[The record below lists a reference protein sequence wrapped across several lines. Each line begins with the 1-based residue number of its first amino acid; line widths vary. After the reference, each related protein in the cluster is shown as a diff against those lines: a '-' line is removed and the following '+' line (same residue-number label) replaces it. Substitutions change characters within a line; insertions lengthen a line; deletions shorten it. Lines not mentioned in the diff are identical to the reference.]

1 MVFVIPEIIF
11 FISKQKTTYKYYN
24 CNNKRILLELT
35 RQEES
40 ALKGEQ
46 GEVMQMAHR
55 ILVATGEATDAEK
68 LIPIE
73 WAHLSGVNYNTIGDA
88 GEEFLSSISKDA
100 RVKVKTTLN
109 PMGFDIDNVSNYGL
123 DENFISK
130 QLSIKNSYENM
141 GVIPSF
147 SCIPYEIY
155 DIPKSET
162 QVAFAE
168 SNAAIHANSFDNL
181 KTNKESAFS
190 ALASAII
197 GKSPYS
203 SLRKEDE
210 PNITIR
216 MKVKNPNE
224 LTYGMLGFFAGKVGD
239 TSVNISGLGEMDKR
253 QTKAM
258 CGGMGTSGTC
268 AKFIFGD
275 GDSDCEKIDF
285 DEKEMQNIHD
295 ELNTA
300 EKGDLITLGSPQL
313 GLDEISDLAGKLKG
327 RSFQKRCM
335 VFLPR
340 TVKEQA
346 RKIGYTNELER
357 AGCEILS
364 DCCTC
369 LSPLISKDNVD
380 AVTTNSI
387 KGAFYLKNSNGVD
400 VNLKSLSQIVEDET
414 R

>member
-1 MVFVIPEIIF
+1 M
-11 FISKQKTTYKYYN
+11 
-24 CNNKRILLELT
+24 ELT
-35 RQEES
+35 REEES

-46 GEVMQMAHR
+46 GEIMQMAYR

-68 LIPIE
+68 LVPIE
-73 WAHLSGVNYNTIGDA
+73 WTHLSGVNYNTIGDA

-130 QLSIKNSYENM
+130 QLSIRNSYETM
-141 GVIPSF
+141 DVIPSF
-147 SCIPYEIY
+147 SCIPYEIF
-155 DIPKSET
+155 DIPKDGT

-168 SNAAIHANSFDNL
+168 SNAAIHANSYDNL

-190 ALASAII
+190 ALASALT

-203 SLRKEDE
+203 SLRKEDSS
-210 PNITIR
+210 NITIR
-216 MKVKNPNE
+216 MKVDDPNE

-239 TSVNISGLGEMDKR
+239 ISVNVSGLGQMDNR
-253 QTKAM
+253 QCKAM

-268 AKFIFGD
+268 AKFIFGE
-275 GDSDCEKIDF
+275 GNPDSEKIDF
-285 DEKEMQNIHD
+285 DEKAMQNVHD
-295 ELNTA
+295 ELNTS
-300 EKGDLITLGSPQL
+300 EKGDIITLGSPQL
-313 GLDEISDLAGKLKG
+313 GLEEISELAGKLKG
-327 RSFQKRCM
+327 RTFEKRCM
-335 VFLPR
+335 IFTPR

-346 RKIGYTNELER
+346 NKIGYTNELER

-369 LSPLISKDNVD
+369 LTPLINKDNVD

-387 KGAFYLKNSNGVD
+387 KGAFYLKNSNGVG
-400 VNLKSLSQIVEDET
+400 VNLKSLSQIIEDET

>member
-1 MVFVIPEIIF
+1 
-11 FISKQKTTYKYYN
+11 
-24 CNNKRILLELT
+24 LELT
-35 RQEES
+35 RDEES

-46 GEVMQMAHR
+46 GEMMQMAYR

-73 WAHLSGVNYNTIGDA
+73 WTHLSGVNYNTIGDA
-88 GEEFLSSISKDA
+88 GEEFLSSISKEA

-109 PMGFDIDNVSNYGL
+109 PMGFDIDNVSNYNL

-130 QLSIKNSYENM
+130 QLSIKNSYETM
-141 GVIPSF
+141 GVTPSF

-155 DIPKSET
+155 DIPKKNT

-168 SNAAIHANSFDNL
+168 SNAAIHANSYDNL

-190 ALASAII
+190 ALASALT
-197 GKSPYS
+197 GKSPNS
-203 SLRKEDE
+203 SLRKEDK
-210 PNITIR
+210 PNVTIQ

-224 LTYGMLGFFAGKVGD
+224 LSYGMLGFFAGKVGD
-239 TSVNISGLGEMDKR
+239 TSVNVSGLAEMDKR
-253 QTKAM
+253 QCKAM

-268 AKFIFGD
+268 AKFIFGE
-275 GDSDCEKIDF
+275 GDSDCEKLDF
-285 DEKEMQNIHD
+285 DEKEMLNVFD
-295 ELNTA
+295 ELNTS
-300 EKGDLITLGSPQL
+300 EKGDIITLGSPQL
-313 GLDEISDLAGKLKG
+313 GLDEITELSEKLKG
-327 RSFQKRCM
+327 RSFKKRCM
-335 VFLPR
+335 VFTPR

-346 RKIGYTNELER
+346 KKLGYTNELER

-369 LSPLISKDNVD
+369 LTPLINKDSVD

-400 VNLKSLSQIVEDET
+400 VNLKPLSQIIEDET
-414 R
+414 N

>member
-1 MVFVIPEIIF
+1 M
-11 FISKQKTTYKYYN
+11 
-24 CNNKRILLELT
+24 ELT
-35 RQEES
+35 RGEES

-46 GEVMQMAHR
+46 GEIIQMAYR
-55 ILVATGEATDAEK
+55 ILVATGEATDAER
-68 LIPIE
+68 LVPIE

-88 GEEFLSSISKDA
+88 GEELLSSISKNA
-100 RVKVKTTLN
+100 RVRVKTTLN
-109 PMGFDIDNVSNYGL
+109 PMGFDIDNVSNYNL
-123 DENFISK
+123 DENFVSK
-130 QLSIKNSYENM
+130 QLSIKNSYETM
-141 GVIPSF
+141 GVTPSF
-147 SCIPYEIY
+147 SCIPYEIF
-155 DIPKSET
+155 DIPKEET

-168 SNAAIHANSFDNL
+168 SNAAIHANSYDSL
-181 KTNKESAFS
+181 KTNKESSFS
-190 ALASAII
+190 ALASAIT

-203 SLRKEDE
+203 SLRKEDS
-210 PNITIR
+210 PNITVR
-216 MKVKNPNE
+216 MKVDNPNE

-239 TSVNISGLGEMDKR
+239 TSVNISSLEEMDRR
-253 QTKAM
+253 QCKAM

-268 AKFIFGD
+268 AKFLFGE
-275 GDSDCEKIDF
+275 GDAGCEKVDF
-285 DEKEMQNIHD
+285 DEKEMQNVHD

-313 GLDEISDLAGKLKG
+313 GLEEISDLTTKLKG
-327 RSFQKRCM
+327 RSFKKRCM
-335 VFLPR
+335 VFCPR

-346 RKIGYTNELER
+346 RKLGHTNELER

-369 LSPLISKDNVD
+369 LTPLINKEEVD

-400 VNLKSLSQIVEDET
+400 VNLKSLSQIIEDET

>member
-1 MVFVIPEIIF
+1 M
-11 FISKQKTTYKYYN
+11 
-24 CNNKRILLELT
+24 ELT
-35 RQEES
+35 REEES

-46 GEVMQMAHR
+46 GEIMQMAYR

-100 RVKVKTTLN
+100 RVKVKTSLN
-109 PMGFDIDNVSNYGL
+109 PMGFDIDNVSNYNL
-123 DENFISK
+123 DDNFISK
-130 QLSIKNSYENM
+130 QLSIKQSYENM

-147 SCIPYEIY
+147 SCIPYEIF
-155 DIPKSET
+155 DIPTGGT
-162 QVAFAE
+162 QVSFAE

-190 ALASAII
+190 ALASALT

-203 SLRKEDE
+203 SLRKDE
-210 PNITIR
+210 SSKLTIR
-216 MKVKNPNE
+216 MKVENPNE
-224 LTYGMLGFFAGKVGD
+224 LTYGMLGFFAGKVGNE
-239 TSVNISGLGEMDKR
+239 SVNISGIGQMDRRSCKSL
-253 QTKAM
+253 

-268 AKFIFGD
+268 AKFNFD
-275 GDSDCEKIDF
+275 EDDSESEVIDF
-285 DEKEMQNIHD
+285 DEKEMKEVYDQ
-295 ELNTA
+295 LNTA

-313 GLDEISDLAGKLKG
+313 GLEEISDLTSKLKG
-327 RSFQKRCM
+327 RSFKKRCM
-335 VFLPR
+335 IFCPR
-340 TVKEQA
+340 AVKEQA
-346 RKIGYTNELER
+346 TKLGHTNELER

-369 LSPLISKDNVD
+369 LTPLIKKDEVD

-387 KGAFYLKNSNGVD
+387 KGAYYLKNSNGVD
-400 VNLKSLSQIVEDET
+400 VNLKSLSEIIEDET
-414 R
+414 K

>member
-1 MVFVIPEIIF
+1 
-11 FISKQKTTYKYYN
+11 
-24 CNNKRILLELT
+24 LELT
-35 RQEES
+35 KQEES

-46 GEVMQMAHR
+46 GEMIQMAYR

-73 WAHLSGVNYNTIGDA
+73 WTHLSGVNYNTIGDA
-88 GEEFLSSISKDA
+88 GEEFLSSISKEA

-123 DENFISK
+123 DENFITK
-130 QLSIKNSYENM
+130 QLSIKNSYETM

-155 DIPKSET
+155 DIPKKGT

-168 SNAAIHANSFDNL
+168 SNAAIHANSYDNL

-190 ALASAII
+190 ALASALT
-197 GKSPYS
+197 GKSPNS
-203 SLRKEDE
+203 SLRKEDK
-210 PNITIR
+210 PNVTIQ

-224 LTYGMLGFFAGKVGD
+224 LSYGMLGFFAGKVGD
-239 TSVNISGLGEMDKR
+239 ISVNVSGLAEMDKR
-253 QTKAM
+253 QCKAM

-268 AKFIFGD
+268 AKFIFGE

-285 DEKEMQNIHD
+285 DEKEMLNIFD

-300 EKGDLITLGSPQL
+300 EKGDIITLGSPQL
-313 GLDEISDLAGKLKG
+313 GLDEITELSEKLKG
-327 RSFQKRCM
+327 RSFKKRCM
-335 VFLPR
+335 VFTPR
-340 TVKEQA
+340 IVKEQA
-346 RKIGYTNELER
+346 KKLGYTNELER

-369 LSPLISKDNVD
+369 LTPLINKDSVD

-400 VNLKSLSQIVEDET
+400 VNLKPLSQIIEDET
-414 R
+414 S

>member
-1 MVFVIPEIIF
+1 M
-11 FISKQKTTYKYYN
+11 
-24 CNNKRILLELT
+24 ELT
-35 RQEES
+35 REEES

-46 GEVMQMAHR
+46 GEIMQMAYR

-68 LIPIE
+68 LVPIE

-109 PMGFDIDNVSNYGL
+109 PMGFDIDNVSNYEL

-130 QLSIKNSYENM
+130 QLSIRNSYETM

-147 SCIPYEIY
+147 SCIPYEIF
-155 DIPKSET
+155 DIPKDGT

-168 SNAAIHANSFDNL
+168 SNAAIHANSYDNL

-190 ALASAII
+190 ALASALT

-203 SLRKEDE
+203 SLRKEDS
-210 PNITIR
+210 PNVTIR
-216 MKVKNPNE
+216 MKVNDPNE

-239 TSVNISGLGEMDKR
+239 ISVNVSGLGHMDNR
-253 QTKAM
+253 QCKAM
-258 CGGMGTSGTC
+258 CGGMGTSGIC
-268 AKFIFGD
+268 AKFIFGE
-275 GDSDCEKIDF
+275 GGSDSEKIDF
-285 DEKEMQNIHD
+285 DEKAVQNVHD
-295 ELNTA
+295 ELNTS
-300 EKGDLITLGSPQL
+300 EKGDIITLGSPQL
-313 GLDEISDLAGKLKG
+313 GLEEISELAGKLKG
-327 RSFQKRCM
+327 RTFEKRCM
-335 VFLPR
+335 IFTPR

-346 RKIGYTNELER
+346 NKIGYTNELER

-369 LSPLISKDNVD
+369 LTPLINKDNVD

-387 KGAFYLKNSNGVD
+387 KGAFYLKNSNGVG
-400 VNLKSLSQIVEDET
+400 VNLQSLSQIIEDET

>member
-1 MVFVIPEIIF
+1 M
-11 FISKQKTTYKYYN
+11 
-24 CNNKRILLELT
+24 ELT
-35 RQEES
+35 KQEEF

-46 GEVMQMAHR
+46 GEIMQMAYR

-73 WAHLSGVNYNTIGDA
+73 WTHLSGVNYNTIGDA
-88 GEEFLSSISKDA
+88 GEEFLSSISKNA

-130 QLSIKNSYENM
+130 QLSIKNSYEIM
-141 GVIPSF
+141 GVTPSF
-147 SCIPYEIY
+147 SCIPYEIF
-155 DIPKSET
+155 DIPKEGT

-168 SNAAIHANSFDNL
+168 SNAAIHANSYDNL

-190 ALASAII
+190 ALASALT

-203 SLRKEDE
+203 SLRKDDK
-210 PNITIR
+210 PNITIQ

-224 LTYGMLGFFAGKVGD
+224 LSYGMLGFFAGKVGD
-239 TSVNISGLGEMDKR
+239 TSVNVSGLGEMDKR
-253 QTKAM
+253 QCKAM

-285 DEKEMQNIHD
+285 DEKEMLNIHD

-300 EKGDLITLGSPQL
+300 EKGDIITLGSPQL
-313 GLDEISDLAGKLKG
+313 GLDEITELSEKLKG
-327 RSFQKRCM
+327 RSFKKRCM
-335 VFLPR
+335 VFTPR

-346 RKIGYTNELER
+346 RKVGYTNELER

-369 LSPLISKDNVD
+369 LTPLINKDNVD

-400 VNLKSLSQIVEDET
+400 VNLKSLSQIIEEET

>member
-1 MVFVIPEIIF
+1 
-11 FISKQKTTYKYYN
+11 
-24 CNNKRILLELT
+24 LELT
-35 RQEES
+35 REEES

-46 GEVMQMAHR
+46 GETMQMAYR

-73 WAHLSGVNYNTIGDA
+73 WTHLAGVNYNTIGDA
-88 GEEFLSSISKDA
+88 GEEFLSGISKDA

-109 PMGFDIDNVSNYGL
+109 PMGFDIDNVSNYNL

-130 QLSIKNSYENM
+130 QLSIRKSYETM

-147 SCIPYEIY
+147 SCIPYEIF
-155 DIPKSET
+155 DIPKNGT

-168 SNAAIHANSFDNL
+168 SNAAIHANSYDNL

-190 ALASAII
+190 ALASALT

-203 SLRKEDE
+203 SLRKEDT
-210 PNITIR
+210 PNITIK
-216 MKVKNPNE
+216 MNVKNPNE

-239 TSVNISGLGEMDKR
+239 TSVNISGLAEMDNR
-253 QTKAM
+253 QCKAM

-285 DEKEMQNIHD
+285 DEKELQNIHD

-300 EKGDLITLGSPQL
+300 EKGDIITLGSPQL
-313 GLDEISDLAGKLKG
+313 GLDEISDLVGKLKG

-335 VFLPR
+335 VFTPR

-369 LSPLISKDNVD
+369 LTPLINKDNVD

-387 KGAFYLKNSNGVD
+387 KGAFYLKNSNGVN
-400 VNLKSLSQIVEDET
+400 VNLKSLSQIIEDET

>member
-1 MVFVIPEIIF
+1 M
-11 FISKQKTTYKYYN
+11 
-24 CNNKRILLELT
+24 ELT
-35 RQEES
+35 REEES

-46 GEVMQMAHR
+46 GETMQTAYR

-68 LIPIE
+68 LVPIE

-100 RVKVKTTLN
+100 RVKVKTSLN
-109 PMGFDIDNVSNYGL
+109 PMGFDIDNVSNYNL
-123 DENFISK
+123 DDNFISK
-130 QLSIKNSYENM
+130 QLSIKQSYETM

-147 SCIPYEIY
+147 SCIPYEIF
-155 DIPKSET
+155 DIPKEGT
-162 QVAFAE
+162 QVSFAE

-190 ALASAII
+190 ALASAIT

-203 SLRKEDE
+203 SLRKETS
-210 PNITIR
+210 PKLTIR
-216 MKVKNPNE
+216 MKIDNPNE

-239 TSVNISGLGEMDKR
+239 ESVNISGIGQMDTRSCKSL
-253 QTKAM
+253 

-268 AKFIFGD
+268 AKFNFD
-275 GDSDCEKIDF
+275 EDDSETEKVDF
-285 DEKEMQNIHD
+285 DENEMNKVYD
-295 ELNTA
+295 ELNTC

-313 GLDEISDLAGKLKG
+313 GLEEISDLAVRLKG
-327 RSFQKRCM
+327 RSFKKRCM
-335 VFLPR
+335 IFCPR

-346 RKIGYTNELER
+346 TKLGHTNKLEQ

-369 LSPLISKDNVD
+369 LTPLIKKEEVD
-380 AVTTNSI
+380 GVTTNSI
-387 KGAFYLKNSNGVD
+387 KGAYYLKNSNGVD
-400 VNLKSLSQIVEDET
+400 VNLKSLSEIIKDET
-414 R
+414 K

>member
-1 MVFVIPEIIF
+1 M
-11 FISKQKTTYKYYN
+11 
-24 CNNKRILLELT
+24 ELT
-35 RQEES
+35 REEES

-46 GEVMQMAHR
+46 GETMQMAYR

-109 PMGFDIDNVSNYGL
+109 PMGFDIDNVSNYDL
-123 DENFISK
+123 DENFILK
-130 QLSIKNSYENM
+130 QLSIRRSYESM
-141 GVIPSF
+141 GVLPSF

-155 DIPKSET
+155 DIPKNET

-181 KTNKESAFS
+181 RTNKESAFS

-203 SLRKEDE
+203 SLRKEDK

-216 MKVKNPNE
+216 MKVKDPNE
-224 LTYGMLGFFAGKVGD
+224 LTYGMLGFFAGKIGD
-239 TSVNISGLGEMDKR
+239 TSVNISGLGDMDKR

-268 AKFIFGD
+268 AKFIFED

-327 RSFQKRCM
+327 RSFQNRCM

-340 TVKEQA
+340 MVKIQA
-346 RKIGYTNELER
+346 QKIGYTNELER

-400 VNLKSLSQIVEDET
+400 VNLKSLSQIIEDET